1 MKGESNGTVANR
13 DASIIC
19 KKMQAV
25 LGIKY
30 RQRGKDPLN
39 HKRHFFDNSYEII
52 HVLSGSGNVVCGDKI
67 FPLEP
72 GSIYF
77 IDSEMP
83 HMTLPEG
90 ETEYVRSKAV
100 LQKNAVAGLLAQ
112 IGDSTT
118 LDALFGSR
126 GGKFFRLD
134 SRTGETVDSLFFS
147 MEDDPSPIHFF
158 KNILEIFMLC
168 KASEA
173 APTKAGG
180 CGATEQLMLYISSHL
195 ASPLRLDTLSAAV
208 HTSKYYLCREFHKK
222 TGMTINEYIKSV
234 RILRAKKLL
243 ETTADSVSEI
253 ALSVGF
259 VNFSHFSSAFK
270 SICGMPPSAYR
281 KAAQQNR

>member
-1 MKGESNGTVANR
+1 MERSPNR
-13 DASIIC
+13 DNSTIR

-25 LGIKY
+25 LSVQY
-30 RQRGKDPLN
+30 HQRGKDPLS

-72 GSIYF
+72 RSVYF

-83 HMTLPEG
+83 HMTLPE
-90 ETEYVRSKAV
+90 EKTEYVRSKAV
-100 LQKNAVAGLLAQ
+100 LQKNAIAGLLAQ
-112 IGDSTT
+112 IGDTT
-118 LDALFGSR
+118 TIDALFGSR

-134 SRTGETVDSLFFS
+134 SSASETADSLFLS
-147 MEDDPSPIHFF
+147 MNDDPSPIRFF
-158 KNILEIFMLC
+158 KNILEIFILC
-168 KASEA
+168 KASEV
-173 APTKAGG
+173 APAKAGG
-180 CGATEQLMLYISSHL
+180 CGAAERLMLYISSHL
-195 ASPLRLDTLSAAV
+195 ASPLGLDALSAAV

-243 ETTADSVSEI
+243 ETTADSVSDI

-270 SICGMPPSAYR
+270 KTCGMPPSAYR
-281 KAAQQNR
+281 KAAQKSR